1 MMLITVRWVTPRRPV
16 EAIEL
21 GKPAMQLVFEVCD
34 SGSGEPPARKLFDGV
49 GGVIGRGAGCD
60 WVIADPDRLLSSL
73 HGLVGY
79 RDGQYFLTDISSNGI
94 GVSGSTERLCKG
106 QARLISEGDVYQLG
120 AVSIRAQLIGQG
132 AHYDRPAFAGNETI
146 PDDAFLILDPLHG
159 LEREQPGSELPEHLD
174 ASEPRAEVPGGLLS
188 HGAVEQDHLIVPSW
202 AEPASPG
209 PSSAAQTVTTPAGEG
224 FWSQFGAVLG
234 VEMDALDTLGR
245 EALAIKV
252 ARLFR
257 QTIEGLQQSLRT
269 RDELNSELN
278 LDGTALARTRRN
290 PLQDCGDTQAALAS
304 LLGAGDSGQLP
315 AELAIAQ
322 ACREMQIHQLALVV
336 ACRAAVR
343 SALATFA
350 PGHLLLCFEREGNP
364 PRFAT
369 DGARWRAY
377 QRHYMRLSE
386 EHPLG
391 EQLLRNDFS
400 KAYEEQVRLVGALHA
415 AYPG

>member
-1 MMLITVRWVTPRRPV
+1 MHL
-16 EAIEL
+16 
-21 GKPAMQLVFEVCD
+21 
-34 SGSGEPPARKLFDGV
+34 
-49 GGVIGRGAGCD
+49 
-60 WVIADPDRLLSSL
+60 
-73 HGLVGY
+73 
-79 RDGQYFLTDISSNGI
+79 
-94 GVSGSTERLCKG
+94 
-106 QARLISEGDVYQLG
+106 
-120 AVSIRAQLIGQG
+120 
-132 AHYDRPAFAGNETI
+132 
-146 PDDAFLILDPLHG
+146 
-159 LEREQPGSELPEHLD
+159 LPEHLD